1 MKKKKHMIIPIV
13 IFASIFTVIAFIFT
27 YLGAEE
33 TDDYYSNQLS
43 MLYEQQLSSTV
54 NSMIPIK
61 YALEDESYG
70 DLDSLHLQM
79 RECQSNLRM
88 TAMLIKSYE
97 SVINRNDD
105 KFMYSLNPIAEHFEK
120 YSELIANQI
129 TNGTNIV
136 EVEMIFQDISTIQ
149 EMRLFSGNKNSYEDI
164 KENWNSIQE
173 NLSYKPESSL

>member
-1 MKKKKHMIIPIV
+1 MKNKHRIVPIV
-13 IFASIFTVIAFIFT
+13 IFASIFTVIALIFT
-27 YLGAEE
+27 YLGADK

-61 YALEDESYG
+61 YAFEDESYG

-79 RECQSNLRM
+79 HECQTNLRM
-88 TAMLIKSYE
+88 TALMIKNYE
-97 SVINRNDD
+97 SVINRNND

-129 TNGTNIV
+129 TNGTNI
-136 EVEMIFQDISTIQ
+136 EEFEKIFNDISAIQ
-149 EMRLFSGNKNSYEDI
+149 EMRLFSENKNSYEDI
-164 KENWNSIQE
+164 KENWNLIKE
-173 NLSYKPESSL
+173 NLSYKPDFLL